1 MTNINYTD
9 LVNIKAV
16 SVKGTKLKEILEYWD
31 AVDRSYPNYDEFI
44 QSILKLESLN
54 AIKINKIENYWQIS
68 NVLYKQMSFLE
79 KIRYFSNPNNKFL
92 LEILS
97 RLNESCNAIDIKIT
111 MEDYELAYNKIL

>member
-111 MEDYELAYNKIL
+111 KEDYELAYNKIL